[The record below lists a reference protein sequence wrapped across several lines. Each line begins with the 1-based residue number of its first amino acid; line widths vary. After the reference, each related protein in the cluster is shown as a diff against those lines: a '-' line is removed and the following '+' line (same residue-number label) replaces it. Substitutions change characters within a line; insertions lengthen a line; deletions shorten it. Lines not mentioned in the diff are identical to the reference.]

1 MQKIDFTGKADNGE
15 IFNLATIKKPI
26 VLFFYPKDN
35 TPGCTIENRDFAS
48 LYNEFTKLGYEIVGV
63 SRDSINSHCK
73 FKEKYSL
80 PFPLL
85 ADETEELCKKFNVIR
100 NKKMYGKDVRGIERS
115 TFIIDKDKHIIKEW
129 RKVTAEDHAKEV
141 LEYVSKL

>member
-1 MQKIDFTGKADNGE
+1 MRKIDFKTKADNGE
-15 IFNLATIKKPI
+15 IFNLATVNKPI

-48 LYNEFTKLGYEIVGV
+48 LYNEFTKLGYEVIGI

-80 PFPLL
+80 PFLLL
-85 ADETEELCKKFNVIR
+85 ADESEEICKMFDVIK

-115 TFIIDKDKHIIKEW
+115 TFIIDKNKNIIKEW
-129 RKVTAEDHAKEV
+129 RKVVAENHAKEV
-141 LEYVSKL
+141 LEYISKL